1 MHTKAHTIKLE
12 AKGKCGKKKLY
23 QILFRNLNKISPKS
37 KESVIKY
44 FKQPKKLW
52 AAWGNLG
59 ILFTCCPENG
69 HFGEILRNVFQYA
82 QKPFGSLG
90 ILILPNKLKFFAFGH
105 LGDAQKTLGIFRIF
119 FCLGRS

>member
-59 ILFTCCPENG
+59 IPFTCCPENG

-90 ILILPNKLKFFAFGH
+90 IFILPNKLKFFRIWAFRGCSKNIGH
-105 LGDAQKTLGIFRIF
+105 F
-119 FCLGRS
+119 